1 MQITLNVN
9 GKEMT
14 FSEEELITVLEK
26 HFNQTTTEQQETNI
40 QKETPKPIR
49 GPEEGVPFEVNPSGI
64 DRSLFQKE
72 REDKWQEMIRQHI
85 LEAFAKMDENPGKYG
100 KPFKTLIP
108 AKTWEWKTVG
118 ELRKHAAK
126 LGDHMA
132 NWVEQFL
139 EWAQRIQ
146 NGETWE
152 AICNKADTANWY
164 RLIEWKNGYARIVGG
179 SRKDFRSNPASD
191 VDLYNFDSSCE
202 IVCTVPLVVLYK

>member
-1 MQITLNVN
+1 MKITLQVD
-9 GKEMT
+9 GRELSLEEVEAIVREHFLKKEVT
-14 FSEEELITVLEK
+14 K
-26 HFNQTTTEQQETNI
+26 QKATTKKEAKPM
-40 QKETPKPIR
+40 QKPTRPT
-49 GPEEGVPFEVNPSGI
+49 EGVPFEVNPSGI

-72 REDKWQEMIRQHI
+72 REDKWQEIIRQHI

-100 KPFKTLIP
+100 KPFKTLIL

-118 ELRKHAAK
+118 ELRKLATK

-152 AICNKADTANWY
+152 AICNEADTANWF
-164 RLIEWKNGYARIVGG
+164 RLLEWKDGYARLVGG
-179 SRKDFRSNPASD
+179 SREGDNSNPASY
-191 VDLYNFDSSCE
+191 VNFSIYYSSN
-202 IVCTVPLVVLYK
+202 IVFHAVPLVVLYK